1 MIRPRPIKRRPTT
14 WQEILEQEFMIPYQM
29 DSSMMAKHLQ
39 LSEEAFLAAY
49 NSDDPITLDM
59 ATRLSKVFN
68 TTEDLWLN
76 LSSTYQQWLMDA
88 K

>member
-1 MIRPRPIKRRPTT
+1 MNRPRPINRRPTT
-14 WQEILEQEFMIPYQM
+14 WQEILEQEFMIPYQI
-29 DSSMMAKHLQ
+29 DSSVMATHLQ
-39 LSEEAFLAAY
+39 LSEESFLAVY

-76 LSSTYQQWLMDA
+76 LSATYQQWLMDA